1 MSIMIVYSIIAQ
13 TNPTSQALSLYQGIN
28 LYNINRKQSLS
39 MHIALVKSYNKVY
52 LNKEKTL
59 CKETAN
65 KMLKEKMTWQILKFL
80 K

>member
-1 MSIMIVYSIIAQ
+1 
-13 TNPTSQALSLYQGIN
+13 
-28 LYNINRKQSLS
+28 

>member
-1 MSIMIVYSIIAQ
+1 MSIMRVFTIIAQ
-13 TNPTSQALSLYQGIN
+13 TNPTSQALSLYSEIH

-59 CKETAN
+59 SKETAN
-65 KMLKEKMTWQILKFL
+65 KMLKEKMKWQILKFL